1 MSTSTEGARPPRKND
16 AAGRDKADDSA
27 KAAGPFDVRT
37 VKALVSLMT
46 QNDLSEI
53 ELRDG
58 PRRMRLRRGVNQVGV
73 AGHVP
78 GPVPLRPSAEA
89 PAPKKEPL
97 AAPAA
102 PTRKLVEIKS
112 PTPGTFYS
120 AAKPGEPPFVKVG
133 AKVTPETVVC
143 LIEAMKLYNEVQAE
157 CTGVIVEAL
166 IENQQPVEYGQVL
179 FKVDPAG

>member
-1 MSTSTEGARPPRKND
+1 LSSRTEGGKPPRKNE
-16 AAGRDKADDSA
+16 ATPLEKTEETGKAP
-27 KAAGPFDVRT
+27 GPFDVRT

-46 QNDLSEI
+46 QHDLSEI

-58 PRRMRLRRGVNQVGV
+58 NQRLRLRRGAYQPVAPVAAPALHPVPSV
-73 AGHVP
+73 AG
-78 GPVPLRPSAEA
+78 S
-89 PAPKKEPL
+89 PAVTGE

-102 PTRKLVEIKS
+102 AVLTRQLLEIKS

-120 AAKPGEPPFVKVG
+120 ASKPGEPPFVKVG
-133 AKVTPETVVC
+133 SKVTPETVVC

-157 CTGVIVEAL
+157 CAGVIVEACV
-166 IENQQPVEYGQVL
+166 ENQQAVEYGQAL

>member
-1 MSTSTEGARPPRKND
+1 MDGGKPPKKTETPSLEKPEDNAKST
-16 AAGRDKADDSA
+16 
-27 KAAGPFDVRT
+27 GPFDVRT

-46 QNDLSEI
+46 QHDLSEI

-58 PRRMRLRRGVNQVGV
+58 NQRMRLRRGSYQPVLPVSAAAALAPV
-73 AGHVP
+73 AVAASSSP
-78 GPVPLRPSAEA
+78 KAE
-89 PAPKKEPL
+89 PA
-97 AAPAA
+97 ASPAA
-102 PTRKLVEIKS
+102 PTRNLVEIKS

-133 AKVTPETVVC
+133 SKVSPETVVC

-157 CTGVIVEAL
+157 CAGVIVEAL
-166 IENQQPVEYGQVL
+166 VENQQAVEYGQVL